1 MTAGDAESGPL
12 QGLKVV
18 ECATVVAAP
27 LSGRLLADFGAEV
40 IHVEHPE
47 KGDHP
52 RHFGF
57 TVDGVNPWWK
67 HYDRN
72 KKLVTLDI
80 SKPAGRDV
88 LFRLLED
95 TDIFIENFRPGRL
108 EAWGIDYETLVT
120 INPRLIMVRLTG
132 RPPGGDRLQPRAG
145 RRSPSA
151 PASSSSAS
159 VTTGAALC
167 PGT

>member
-1 MTAGDAESGPL
+1 MAVPWRCRLMSGTSETTMTAGDAESGPL

-80 SKPAGRDV
+80 SKPAGR
-88 LFRLLED
+88 
-95 TDIFIENFRPGRL
+95 ENKFSCLRVVAG
-108 EAWGIDYETLVT
+108 
-120 INPRLIMVRLTG
+120 M
-132 RPPGGDRLQPRAG
+132 QRA
-145 RRSPSA
+145 R
-151 PASSSSAS
+151 
-159 VTTGAALC
+159 
-167 PGT
+167 